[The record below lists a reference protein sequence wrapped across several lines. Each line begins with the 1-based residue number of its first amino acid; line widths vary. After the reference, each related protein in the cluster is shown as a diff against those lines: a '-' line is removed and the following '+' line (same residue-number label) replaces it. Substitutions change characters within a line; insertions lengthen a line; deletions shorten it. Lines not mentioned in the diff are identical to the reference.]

1 MKDIKFYI
9 GPMSKNIVD
18 SVIEYSITNNINIGL
33 IPSRR
38 QIDKNGGYVNNWT
51 TKEFSFYVKN
61 KSKNILLVRDH
72 CGPNQGQIEDD
83 GIDSFIED
91 CSYFDVVHIDVW
103 KKYPTYQEG
112 LSKTIEFINIGHKLN
127 PNLYYEIGTEEAI
140 RKFESIEIDNLV
152 NDLSKNLSNEI
163 FSQIKFLVIQSGTAL
178 KENTN
183 IGIYDKKRLSKMLKI
198 CEKYNLISKEH
209 NGDYISNDI
218 LKEKFILGL
227 NSINIAPEFGQIE
240 TKVLLNEINSLNRN
254 DLLDD
259 FFQICFESNK
269 WKKWVSDNF
278 DPFNNK
284 MELINICGHYVFSSD
299 EFLIIKNQLSKDIDD
314 KIKNSIT
321 RRIKELQF
329 YTSKN

>member
-18 SVIEYSITNNINIGL
+18 SVIEYSINNNINIGL

-83 GIDSFIED
+83 GVDSFIED
-91 CSYFDVVHIDVW
+91 CSYFDVIHIDVW
-103 KKYPTYQEG
+103 KKYPTYEEG
-112 LSKTIEFINIGHKLN
+112 LSKTIDFINLGYKLN
-127 PNLYYEIGTEEAI
+127 SNLYYEIGTEEAI
-140 RKFESIEIDNLV
+140 RKFESFELDNLV
-152 NDLSKNLSNEI
+152 SDLNKNLSNEL
-163 FSQIKFLVIQSGTAL
+163 FSRIKFLVIQSGTAL

-183 IGIYDKKRLSKMLKI
+183 IGIYDKERLTKMLKI
-198 CEKYNLISKEH
+198 CKKYNLISKEH

-240 TKVLLNEINSLNRN
+240 TNVLLEEINSLNRN

-259 FFQICFESNK
+259 FFQICLKSNK
-269 WKKWVSDNF
+269 WKKWVSNDF
-278 DPFNNK
+278 DPLNNK
-284 MELINICGHYVFSSD
+284 LELINICGHYVFSSE
-299 EFLIIKNQLSKDIDD
+299 EFLIIKHQLSKDIDD
-314 KIKNSIT
+314 KIKISIK
-321 RRIKELQF
+321 RRIEELQF
-329 YTSKN
+329 YTSKK

>member
-18 SVIEYSITNNINIGL
+18 SVIEYSINNNINIGL

-51 TKEFSFYVKN
+51 TKEFSFYVKD

-83 GIDSFIED
+83 GVDSFIED
-91 CSYFDVVHIDVW
+91 CSYFDVIHIDVW
-103 KKYPTYQEG
+103 KKYPTYEEG
-112 LSKTIEFINIGHKLN
+112 LSKTIDFINLGYKLN
-127 PNLYYEIGTEEAI
+127 SNLYYEIGTEEAI
-140 RKFESIEIDNLV
+140 RKFESFELDNLV
-152 NDLSKNLSNEI
+152 SDLNKNLSNEL
-163 FSQIKFLVIQSGTAL
+163 FSRIKFLVIQSGTAL

-183 IGIYDKKRLSKMLKI
+183 IGIYDKERLTKMLKI
-198 CEKYNLISKEH
+198 CKKYNLISKEH

-240 TKVLLNEINSLNRN
+240 TNVLIEEINSLNRN
-254 DLLDD
+254 DLLDN
-259 FFQICFESNK
+259 FFQICLKSNK
-269 WKKWVSDNF
+269 WKKWVSNDF
-278 DPFNNK
+278 DPLNNK
-284 MELINICGHYVFSSD
+284 LELINICGHYVFSSE

-314 KIKNSIT
+314 KIKISIK
-321 RRIKELQF
+321 RRIEELQF
-329 YTSKN
+329 YTSKK